1 MLAFNCAPSADILTF
16 YSAEILPDHVWSSLI
31 TRLFLF
37 TQELGLEG
45 KTVMAL
51 TRTDR
56 VSPAEFQEL
65 VLDRITMKS
74 SEFPKPLFAC
84 IAVMN
89 RTSEDE
95 VSLQEHQA
103 IEVEWFEVCV
113 CVCV

>member
-1 MLAFNCAPSADILTF
+1 M
-16 YSAEILPDHVWSSLI
+16 H
-31 TRLFLF
+31 

-65 VLDRITMKS
+65 VLDRIMMSS

-84 IAVMN
+84 VAIVN
-89 RTSEDE
+89 RTSDD
-95 VSLQEHQA
+95 VVTLAEHTVM
-103 IEVEWFEVCV
+103 ETEWFERCV
-113 CVCV
+113 G